1 MDMLN
6 ERLKNPI
13 VSLALGAVAGLILGL
28 LFGYVFAPVQW
39 TDAAPSHLRADLQA
53 DYLRTAIDSFSRTGN
68 IGEAQRRWLEL
79 GEAGDS
85 ALAAVEN
92 EPQHLT
98 PTELEAFKIAVSA
111 TGPAAGGGTGQPA
124 ADEGGFPFIVWVGCI
139 VTLIIGMLIVFTFL
153 FRRGPVSDGDTAAM
167 QAAEVTR
174 QAEQTDYEAMG
185 EMPPLAQFMTT
196 FMLGDDLFDDSFSID
211 SPAGEFLGECGVGIA
226 ETSGPGEPKRV
237 NAFEVWLFDKNDI
250 QTVTKVLMSDYAFH
264 DVETHDRLSA
274 KGDPVLAQPNSK
286 VVLETAK
293 LRLVAKVVD
302 LFYGDD
308 PTTASNSHFE
318 RMTLEL
324 AVWPI

>member
-6 ERLKNPI
+6 ERLKNPVI
-13 VSLALGAVAGLILGL
+13 SLAIGAAAGLILGL
-28 LFGYVFAPVQW
+28 LIGYVFAPVQW

-79 GEAGDS
+79 GDAADS
-85 ALAAVEN
+85 ALAAVEG
-92 EPQHLT
+92 EPTHLT

-111 TGPAAGGGTGQPA
+111 TGPVGGGEETPA
-124 ADEGGFPFIVWVGCI
+124 AEDGGFPFIVWVGCI
-139 VTLIIGMLIVFTFL
+139 VTLVIGMLIVFTFL
-153 FRRGPVSDGDTAAM
+153 FRRGPVSEGDTAAM
-167 QAAEVTR
+167 QAAEASR
-174 QAEQTDYEAMG
+174 QAEQTDYEAIG
-185 EMPPLAQFMTT
+185 ESPPLSQFMTT

-237 NAFEVWLFDKNDI
+237 TAFEVWLFDKNDI
-250 QTVTKVLMSDYAFH
+250 QTVTKVLMSEYAFH
-264 DVETHDRLSA
+264 DVETHERLSA
-274 KGDPVLAQPNSK
+274 KGDPVLAQPDSQ

-293 LRLVAKVVD
+293 LRLVARVVD
-302 LFYGDD
+302 MSYGDD
-308 PTTASNSHFE
+308 PTMSSNSHFE